1 MIAFID
7 EMKDRL
13 GVELV
18 CRTMRSAEVGFVSS
32 RGYLTAK
39 GRPAS
44 ARALS
49 DQMIGGEIA
58 RLHAENYGVYGVR
71 KMHRLLHGQAGVV
84 SLQALFHCARSESG
98 GRIAEKKI
106 VWGMEPDF
114 ESLTLSAGF
123 WG

>member
-58 RLHAENYGVYGVR
+58 QLHAENYGVDGVR
-71 KMHRLLHGQAGVV
+71 KMHRLSMGKPVWSAFKL
-84 SLQALFHCARSESG
+84 SF
-98 GRIAEKKI
+98 I
-106 VWGMEPDF
+106 VRGLNPED
-114 ESLTLSAGF
+114 E
-123 WG
+123 